1 MEKNQQQLN
10 WLKSEQLKDK
20 KQLEHSKNLIIN
32 ELKKIKKEDLF
43 REPKKISLWQ
53 KIIILLLGK

>member
-43 REPKKISLWQ
+43 QVPKKISLWR
-53 KIIILLLGK
+53 KIMIILLGK

>member
-53 KIIILLLGK
+53 KIIILLLGR